1 MAGIINDILSSV
13 PHWTVYLIVF
23 FLPFLEASVLLGFV
37 IPGETA
43 LVFGG
48 VLASA
53 DKDPASLTT
62 VLVLAIAGAVIG
74 DTVGYEV
81 GSRFG
86 PALQGSRLGQ
96 KIGQER
102 WTYTEQFLVRRGG
115 TAVFFGRWT
124 ALLRAMVPGAAGM
137 SSMHYKTFLFYNFL
151 GGALWA
157 VACVVGGYLAGD
169 VVLTYV
175 DTFGYVILGV
185 VVVLGVVL
193 LVRHRRAGKA
203 EAVTSGLSE
212 S

>member
-1 MAGIINDILSSV
+1 MARIINDILSAV
-13 PHWTVYLIVF
+13 PHWTVYLLVF
-23 FLPFLEASVLLGFV
+23 LLPFLEASVLLGFV

-48 VLASA
+48 VLASSH
-53 DKDPASLTT
+53 KDPASLTV
-62 VLVLAIAGAVIG
+62 VLVLAILGAVVG
-74 DTVGYEV
+74 DTVGYEI

-86 PALQGSRLGQ
+86 PALQRSRLGL
-96 KIGQER
+96 KVGAER
-102 WTYTEQFLVRRGG
+102 WASTEAFLDRRGG

-137 SSMHYKTFLFYNFL
+137 SSMHYKTFLLWNFL

-175 DTFGYVILGV
+175 DTFGYLILGV
-185 VVVLGVVL
+185 VVVLGAFL
-193 LVRHRRAGKA
+193 LVKHRRS
-203 EAVTSGLSE
+203 VTSDPT
-212 S
+212 

>member
-13 PHWTVYLIVF
+13 PHWAVYLIVF
-23 FLPFLEASVLLGFV
+23 LLPFLEASVLLGFV
-37 IPGETA
+37 FPGETA

-48 VLASA
+48 VLAAS
-53 DKDPASLTT
+53 DKNPASLTLI
-62 VLVLAIAGAVIG
+62 LVLAILGAVIG

-81 GSRFG
+81 GSRYG

-96 KIGQER
+96 KVGDAR
-102 WTYTEQFLVRRGG
+102 WAYTEAFLVKRGG

-157 VACVVGGYLAGD
+157 VACVIGGYFAGE

-175 DTFGYVILGV
+175 DTFGYLILGV
-185 VVVLGVVL
+185 AVVLGTVL
-193 LVRHRRAGKA
+193 FVRHRRASKPA
-203 EAVTSGLSE
+203 TNDLLE